1 MEVLSVGKKRTC
13 ANEVL
18 HKDLDAF
25 LFNLG
30 SGVAGRGGRRC
41 IGVRTYCG
49 ETVYMFFTSNLEE
62 GVVCHRGG
70 KKRFLSCDVILGGD

>member
-49 ETVYMFFTSNLEE
+49 ETVW
-62 GVVCHRGG
+62 
-70 KKRFLSCDVILGGD
+70 